1 MNDDP
6 ALAAVSHRLTQAR
19 DLLAG
24 ERMTIPAS
32 EIIATARR
40 RRARRRLIPG
50 MTGVLALAAGGAACA
65 AIGLA
70 VALTLAPGRS
80 ARPGPGPRP
89 VQLAAWTVHT
99 NPGGTVTFTLQNTS
113 RPAQLQRALAKAG
126 VPAVVR
132 WGKICLAGGP
142 GQPLIS
148 TVGFLRGTSGFTAG
162 VASYFST
169 MGGAGT
175 HPDLGWSWTVVPSKI
190 PRGGQFVISAIPGPV
205 PAEYIQAVWEF
216 AHTSAPIACARHL
229 QPGQEP

>member
-24 ERMTIPAS
+24 EHMTIPAS
-32 EIIATARR
+32 EIIARDRR
-40 RRARRRLIPG
+40 RRGRHW
-50 MTGVLALAAGGAACA
+50 LAAGGAACA

-80 ARPGPGPRP
+80 ARPGPRA
-89 VQLAAWTVHT
+89 VRLAAWTVHT

-132 WGKICLAGGP
+132 WGEICLAGGP

-148 TVGFLRGTSGFTAG
+148 TVGFLKGTSGFTAG

-169 MGGAGT
+169 MGETGT
-175 HPDLGWSWTVVPSKI
+175 NPDLGWSWTVVPSKI

-229 QPGQEP
+229 KPGQAP